1 MRKDGVTHGL
11 MQGGAVLNVAVDVG
25 LDEVHL
31 FAELD
36 GTELRRSV
44 HNGTEDLQMMCSWL
58 KAIAQLRGIPHVR
71 IVAEPTGVYHELLF
85 AIARKHGFE
94 ARLVQAEAVK
104 KLRVVMFGDYGK
116 TDARDPEV
124 ILDLAKRDRL
134 IPDRSSNEVFSALRT
149 AGVIYA
155 RAEREAVRAKNRIH
169 RTIRRVFPDFDF
181 SNDFLFSR
189 SGAAVMET
197 TGFDPHRIV
206 ALGPRRLPQMLRRLA
221 PRMQRRS
228 IERLVAAA
236 ALSHDSVAPGPA
248 HDLRLLELRQ
258 AWDDLKRAEARK
270 AEAAEHL
277 LALYDHACL
286 LDPKLPA
293 AQHGL
298 ASKLNLAR
306 LVAETGPWSD
316 FGSVEQLLKYV
327 GLNLYEQQS
336 GRWRGKTRISKKGRA
351 LARHV
356 LSQIVLPL
364 IRRGRLLGEY
374 HHYKVKVE
382 KKPASVAI
390 TAAARKILNI
400 LWGWG
405 RSRKPFDIN
414 RVFTCESQIAKAA

>member
-1 MRKDGVTHGL
+1 MHKDGLTRSSTQAGP
-11 MQGGAVLNVAVDVG
+11 VLNVAVDVG

-36 GTELRRSV
+36 GTTLRRTV
-44 HNGTEDLQMMCSWL
+44 RNGTEDLQMMCRWL
-58 KAIAQLRGIPHVR
+58 KGVAQLRGIPRVR
-71 IVAEPTGVYHELLF
+71 VIAEPTGVYHELLF

-124 ILDLAKRDRL
+124 ILDLAKRGRL
-134 IPDRSSNEVFSALRT
+134 IPDRSLSEVFSALRT
-149 AGVIYA
+149 AGIIYA

-169 RTIRRVFPDFDF
+169 RTKRRVFPDFDF
-181 SNDFLFSR
+181 STDFLFSR
-189 SGAAVMET
+189 SGDAVMEA

-206 ALGPRRLPQMLRRLA
+206 HLGLRLTQILRRRA
-221 PRMQRRS
+221 PRMQHRS
-228 IERLVAAA
+228 IERLLAAA
-236 ALSHDSVAPGPA
+236 ALSRDSVAPGPA

-277 LALYDHACL
+277 LALYDQARL
-286 LDPKLPA
+286 LDPDLPA
-293 AQHGL
+293 AQPGL
-298 ASKLNLAR
+298 ASKLSLAR

-316 FGSVEQLLKYV
+316 FDSVEQLLKYI

-336 GRWRGKTRISKKGRA
+336 GRWRGKTTTSKKGRS

-356 LSQIVLPL
+356 LSEIVLPL
-364 IRRGRLLGEY
+364 VRRGRLLGEY
-374 HHYKVKVE
+374 HHHKVKIE
-382 KKPASVAI
+382 KKPGSVAI
-390 TAAARKILNI
+390 TAAARKTLNI

-405 RSRKPFDIN
+405 RSRKPFDVN
-414 RVFTCESQIAKAA
+414 RVFTCESQLAKAA